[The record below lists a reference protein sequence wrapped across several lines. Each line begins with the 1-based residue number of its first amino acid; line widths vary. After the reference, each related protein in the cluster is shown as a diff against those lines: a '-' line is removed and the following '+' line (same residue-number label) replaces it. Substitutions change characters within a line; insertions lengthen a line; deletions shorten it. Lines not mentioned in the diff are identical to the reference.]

1 MKGGDGGMQNSV
13 IPDIHE
19 LESWLRGG
27 LSPREASERYA
38 ERGLNVSANAIAVTR
53 WRKGWPK
60 MYLTHEALIPWKV
73 APQHVRLL
81 HHRML
86 SAESRRRQGKPP
98 TRAEDLR
105 QLEKWLAWLRDGDAV
120 IHYDADT
127 PEGWWPV
134 HRRPGVDTDL
144 IRVPDMSNEAE
155 VARLRPSAVHLF
167 K

>member
-1 MKGGDGGMQNSV
+1 MQNSV

-86 SAESRRRQGKPP
+86 SMESRRRQGKPP